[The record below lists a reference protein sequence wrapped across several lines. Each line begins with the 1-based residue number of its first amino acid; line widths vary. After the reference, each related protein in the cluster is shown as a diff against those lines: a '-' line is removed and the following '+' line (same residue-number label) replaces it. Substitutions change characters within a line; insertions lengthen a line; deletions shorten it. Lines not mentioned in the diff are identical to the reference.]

1 MQDSLIEIAVL
12 HGIYKTRI
20 LNSVYNSIEDAAI
33 IILKTGKHNLL
44 L

>member
-20 LNSVYNSIEDAAI
+20 LNRVF
-33 IILKTGKHNLL
+33 IILLKTQPLSF
-44 L
+44 